1 MSTIR
6 NVIPTEDEVRKAAI
20 ELKKGNP
27 ASGVAKVHSFLLDAN
42 PSWTVSE
49 KRVRKILQ
57 SEGLVR
63 SDAGTPNSTTNTIH
77 PSFHLNQSLDVNKW
91 TSRVEVKYFD
101 STKGKG
107 LVAKEN
113 IAKGDVLWKEDP
125 FILAPEWDIYDLQHA
140 SEACS
145 LCSSIIRDH
154 SPLHISCE
162 ASTTATPCTARYC
175 NRLCRLQAEKVHPLL
190 CSARNPASVP
200 LLAFARDAQWM
211 ALHALAQCTSRLL
224 LASQQDAATFD
235 LDWDVVHG
243 LAELGM
249 EERAQCLREQGLE
262 PDRENWRRAFEL
274 YLQAFKEPRTPA
286 EQKKLAR
293 VLKKPIPEELQKFT
307 FEYQAFLR
315 GLGRMSLNLEAHGGL
330 YRLHSHLNHSCTPNV
345 SIRHLDQRTALSRIT
360 VIAKEDFEI
369 GKELLITYTNPQSS
383 LGDRRRRLSE
393 WGFGPCR
400 CERCVT
406 EEKVWKESDSNTQE
420 ADDLADQLKAGLG
433 VL

>member
-1 MSTIR
+1 MSTSR
-6 NVIPTEDEVRKAAI
+6 NIIPTEDEVRKAAI

-27 ASGVAKVHSFLLDAN
+27 ASGIAKVHSFILDAN

-63 SDAGTPNSTTNTIH
+63 SDAGTPSSTTNTIH
-77 PSFHLNQSLDVNKW
+77 PSFRLNKSLDVNKW
-91 TSRVEVKYFD
+91 TSKVEVKYFD
-101 STKGKG
+101 AIKGKG

-125 FILAPEWDIYDLQHA
+125 FILAPEWEIYDLQHA

-190 CSARNPASVP
+190 CPARNPASVP
-200 LLAFARDAQWM
+200 LLTFARDAQWM
-211 ALHALAQCTSRLL
+211 ALHALTQCTSRIL
-224 LASQQDAATFD
+224 LASQQDAATFN
-235 LDWDVVHG
+235 LDWEVVQG

-249 EERAQCLREQGLE
+249 EERARCLREQGLE

-274 YLQAFKEPRTPA
+274 YLQAFKEPRTLA
-286 EQKKLAR
+286 EQKKTSTH
-293 VLKKPIPEELQKFT
+293 LKKANFRRTTEIYF
-307 FEYQAFLR
+307 R
-315 GLGRMSLNLEAHGGL
+315 ISGLLTWFGPHESQFGGP
-330 YRLHSHLNHSCTPNV
+330 RWTV
-345 SIRHLDQRTALSRIT
+345 QTAL
-360 VIAKEDFEI
+360 
-369 GKELLITYTNPQSS
+369 P
-383 LGDRRRRLSE
+383 
-393 WGFGPCR
+393 P
-400 CERCVT
+400 
-406 EEKVWKESDSNTQE
+406 
-420 ADDLADQLKAGLG
+420 
-433 VL
+433 

>member
-1 MSTIR
+1 MSTSR

-27 ASGVAKVHSFLLDAN
+27 ASGVAKIHSLLLGAN
-42 PSWTVSE
+42 LSWTVSE

-63 SDAGTPNSTTNTIH
+63 SDGTPSVTTNIIH
-77 PSFHLNQSLDVNKW
+77 PSFRLNQSLDIDRW

-101 STKGKG
+101 AIKGKG

-125 FILAPEWDIYDLQHA
+125 FILAPEWEMYDLQRA

-145 LCSSIIRDH
+145 FCSCIICDH
-154 SPLHISCE
+154 SPLHMSCE
-162 ASTTATPCTARYC
+162 ASTTATPCTARYS
-175 NRLCRLQAEKVHPLL
+175 HPLL
-190 CSARNPASVP
+190 CSARNPAS
-200 LLAFARDAQWM
+200 WM

-235 LDWDVVHG
+235 LDWEVVQG

-286 EQKKLAR
+286 EQKKLVR
-293 VLKKPIPEELQKFT
+293 ILKKPIPEELQKFT
-307 FEYQAFLR
+307 FEYQGFLR

-369 GKELLITYTNPQSS
+369 GQELLITYTNPKNN
-383 LGDRRRRLSE
+383 LKDRRRRLSE
-393 WGFGPCR
+393 WGFGPCQ
-400 CERCVT
+400 CERCVA
-406 EEKVWKESDSNTQE
+406 EEKVWKESDGNTLE

>member
-1 MSTIR
+1 MSTSR

-27 ASGVAKVHSFLLDAN
+27 TSGVAKIHSLLLGAN
-42 PSWTVSE
+42 LSWTVSE

-63 SDAGTPNSTTNTIH
+63 SDGTPSVTTNIIH
-77 PSFHLNQSLDVNKW
+77 PSFRLNQSLDIDKW

-101 STKGKG
+101 AIKGKG
-107 LVAKEN
+107 LIAKEK

-125 FILAPEWDIYDLQHA
+125 FILAPEWEMYDLQRA

-145 LCSSIIRDH
+145 FCSCLIRDH
-154 SPLHISCE
+154 SPLHMSCE

-175 NRLCRLQAEKVHPLL
+175 NRLCRLQAEKAHPLL

-235 LDWDVVHG
+235 LDWEVVQG

-274 YLQAFKEPRTPA
+274 YLQAFKEPRTPS
-286 EQKKLAR
+286 EQKKTSPHLEKANPR
-293 VLKKPIPEELQKFT
+293 RATEICFRISG
-307 FEYQAFLR
+307 FLTWLR
-315 GLGRMSLNLEAHGGL
+315 PHESQPGGPWW
-330 YRLHSHLNHSCTPNV
+330 TV
-345 SIRHLDQRTALSRIT
+345 QTTLS
-360 VIAKEDFEI
+360 
-369 GKELLITYTNPQSS
+369 P
-383 LGDRRRRLSE
+383 
-393 WGFGPCR
+393 
-400 CERCVT
+400 
-406 EEKVWKESDSNTQE
+406 
-420 ADDLADQLKAGLG
+420 
-433 VL
+433 